1 MGYDLIIIG
10 SGIAG
15 ATLAKRLA
23 AAGMRILVLERET
36 CFRDRVRGE
45 GLLPWGVAEAH
56 ALGIYDLLANSCG
69 HLVQWWNHYS
79 GQREPSQ
86 RRNLLT
92 TCPQALP
99 ALSFYH
105 PEMQEILLGAAHAAG
120 AEIWRGARAL
130 AVTPAPQPQ
139 VTIERNGQTIT
150 VLARLVVCAAGR
162 SSILRLP
169 GAFAHQAEIPQST
182 IAGLLYTGLAAPRDT
197 VSLFVNP
204 RSPGH
209 MAVFFP
215 LSKRRHRVYL
225 VYPTT
230 AQPRPLS
237 GYRQVP
243 LFQAACQALGVPPAW
258 FVPAVTAGPL
268 AAYPAAAKWV
278 ELPYYP
284 GIVLVGD
291 AAGAPNP
298 SFGCGL
304 SLALRDVRVLSDGLL
319 AAQDWEGVGRH
330 YAHTHADYFARL
342 HAKETWMTTLFFS
355 QGPAANRRRAFV
367 MGLHAKEPD
376 RDLDMIGTGPDE
388 RYDERARQRFF
399 GEDLEQPATRAG

>member
-10 SGIAG
+10 GGIAG

-36 CFRDRVRGE
+36 GFRDRVRGE
-45 GLLPWGVAEAH
+45 GILPWGVAEAQ
-56 ALGIYDLLANSCG
+56 ALGIYDLLATSCG
-69 HLVQWWNHYS
+69 HLVHWWNSYS
-79 GQREPSQ
+79 GSREPAQ
-86 RRNLLT
+86 RRHLVT
-92 TCPQALP
+92 TCRQALP

-105 PEMQEILLGAAHAAG
+105 PEMQEILLSAAQTAG
-120 AEIWRGARAL
+120 AEIWRGASAL
-130 AVTPAPQPQ
+130 AVTAGPQPQ
-139 VTIERNGQTIT
+139 VTIEWNGQPIT
-150 VLARLVVCAAGR
+150 HTARLVIGAAGR

-169 GAFAHQAEIPQST
+169 GAFTHRADVPQST
-182 IAGLLYTGLAAPRDT
+182 IAGLLFTGLAAPRDA
-197 VSLFVNP
+197 VSLFINH
-204 RSPGH
+204 RLPGH
-209 MAVFFP
+209 LAVFFP

-243 LFQAACQALGVPPAW
+243 VFQAACQALGVPPHW
-258 FVPAVTAGPL
+258 FTPAVTAGPL

-278 ELPYYP
+278 ELPYHP

-304 SLALRDVRVLSDGLL
+304 SLALRDVRVLSDYLL
-319 AAQDWEGVGRH
+319 ADQDWERAGSS
-330 YAHTHADYFARL
+330 YAHAHADYFGRL
-342 HAKETWMTTLFFS
+342 HAKEAWMTSLFFK
-355 QGPAANRRRAFV
+355 QGAAANRRRAFV

-376 RDLDMIGTGPDE
+376 RDLDMIGMGPDD
-388 RYDERARQRFF
+388 RYDEWARRRFF
-399 GEDLEQPATRAG
+399 GEDLAVATAVAS